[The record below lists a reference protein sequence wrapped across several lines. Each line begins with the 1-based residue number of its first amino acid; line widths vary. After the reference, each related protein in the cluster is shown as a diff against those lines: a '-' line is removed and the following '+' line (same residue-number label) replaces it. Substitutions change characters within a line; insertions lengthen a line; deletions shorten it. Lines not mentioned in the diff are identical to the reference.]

1 MSENNFWGAWL
12 VPTQK
17 IRGSFWIIHTKKA
30 KRTSFEN
37 QKKPF
42 HQCYGCICVVCF
54 KPKIAHFQ
62 AKTSI
67 SCAVNWI
74 SIVENM
80 NSKRK
85 LSQERDEC
93 SSSSEKNSIAIL
105 SCKVLLLRNML
116 RHWNDRRR
124 AQYYVSVCVHRIRKC
139 NNHILLFD
147 VRKYMFD
154 FDVCITSIHFD
165 FIHFYW
171 NHFVYLFIC
180 FFFLS
185 FFCFSMIRLFHRLSL
200 ALSFYLP
207 FDRL

>member
-62 AKTSI
+62 AKASI

-93 SSSSEKNSIAIL
+93 SSSSEKKFYRDSIVQGVASAKYVTALKWSTESAIL
-105 SCKVLLLRNML
+105 RFGLRASHTQM
-116 RHWNDRRR
+116 
-124 AQYYVSVCVHRIRKC
+124 Q
-139 NNHILLFD
+139 
-147 VRKYMFD
+147 
-154 FDVCITSIHFD
+154 
-165 FIHFYW
+165 
-171 NHFVYLFIC
+171 
-180 FFFLS
+180 
-185 FFCFSMIRLFHRLSL
+185 
-200 ALSFYLP
+200 
-207 FDRL
+207 